1 MPKLRRG
8 RSGHKMVVTNGKLMV
23 GKKTLMVMITVGLK
37 KEMVVTNGKLMVGKK
52 NLDDGDIGCGN
63 HDGGVHHNLYFTK
76 GD

>member
-1 MPKLRRG
+1 
-8 RSGHKMVVTNGKLMV
+8 
-23 GKKTLMVMITVGLK
+23 MITVGLK

-76 GD
+76 GENGNGGNIGDWRKDSQLPRQRRSTDNQKC

>member
-23 GKKTLMVMITVGLK
+23 GQ
-37 KEMVVTNGKLMVGKK
+37 K

-63 HDGGVHHNLYFTK
+63 HDGGVYIIIIIYI
-76 GD
+76 

>member
-1 MPKLRRG
+1 
-8 RSGHKMVVTNGKLMV
+8 
-23 GKKTLMVMITVGLK
+23 MITVGLK

-63 HDGGVHHNLYFTK
+63 HDGGVHHNLYLTK